1 MIRGFQIIGYNSGDL
16 TAQKTLGK
24 FKVKFTEY
32 SSINDI
38 SSENYKN
45 SYSK

>member
-1 MIRGFQIIGYNSGDL
+1 MIRGFEIIGYNSGNL
-16 TAQKTLGK
+16 TAQKTFGK